1 MWVSDWILDMNGVVD
16 EQGTTLSDI
25 LDLQQDGLIMT
36 LLLHPKI
43 LGQNLQLERESVWCV
58 EEGGLA

>member
-1 MWVSDWILDMNGVVD
+1 MNGVVD